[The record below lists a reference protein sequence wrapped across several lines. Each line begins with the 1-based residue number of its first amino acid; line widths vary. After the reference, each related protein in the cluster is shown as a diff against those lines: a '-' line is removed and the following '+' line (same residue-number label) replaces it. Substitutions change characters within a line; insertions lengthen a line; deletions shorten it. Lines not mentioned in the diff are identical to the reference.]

1 MPIPATAPYGRGT
14 ASNDGVNPF
23 PLMFGLDLF
32 NHRSLTG
39 LSRSPLEDLA
49 SFVTGGIADVDVVP
63 EPVEATL
70 RLLNSGSVVVFN
82 PKTSPRFLDYAYAPN
97 AETFIDY
104 LPGDDGCI
112 ELELVKENMDKVWST
127 AGNIRYRLEGQSWK
141 PEYIDAKGKVLKDP
155 PREVRLAMKPIP
167 AGDVLVIPN
176 GRGVLYWAQDI
187 YWRLEEI
194 AATERR
200 IMTGSNLL
208 PIISGNIGG
217 SSEVQTAFMTAK
229 NAIILPGVISIDRVV
244 SNAVMQML
252 MDWFNDRRT
261 DWYAAMNV
269 VEQDTPNRPVA
280 SDRQLRMLA
289 MHLFTKRTRRVL
301 EKLYTGLGVGIQL
314 APVSMLSIEERM
326 KMLELLNQLLASDTI
341 DQAYFDNAAKML
353 TTD

>member
-1 MPIPATAPYGRGT
+1 MPHPATTPFGRGT
-14 ASNDGVNPF
+14 ASNDGIKPF

-63 EPVEATL
+63 EPVESTL
-70 RLLNSGSVVVFN
+70 RVLNSGSVVVIN
-82 PKTSPRFLDYAYAPN
+82 PTTAPRFLDYAYAPN

-104 LPGDDGCI
+104 LPGEDGCMEI
-112 ELELVKENMDKVWST
+112 QLVKDNMDKVWST
-127 AGNIRYRLEGQSWK
+127 AGNIRYKLEDESWV
-141 PEYIDAKGKVLKDP
+141 PEYVDAQGKVKEAPKDLKP
-155 PREVRLAMKPIP
+155 LLKSIP
-167 AGDVLVIPN
+167 AADVLVIPN

-289 MHLFTKRTRRVL
+289 MHLYTKRTRRVL
-301 EKLYTGLGVGIQL
+301 EKLYTGLGVNIQL
-314 APVSMLSIEERM
+314 APVSMLTIEERL
-326 KMLELLNQLLASDTI
+326 KMLELLNQLLAGGTI
-341 DQAYFDNAAKML
+341 DQVYFDQAAKML